1 MIIMITLQFFCTLD
15 DLTNDGTDAFDDN
28 LENNP
33 QLQKFEADLLQS
45 PTNDISPS
53 NTQPSSLEGSLFGE
67 VHLNEIKKLERM
79 LEDADN
85 QKLQLNQRLNES
97 QLLLDKAQTELNNQS
112 NKLSKFFENINSL
125 ISMYGDMD
133 FDNSIEANSEFPEL
147 ARLKHILQKQMSDS
161 NLSHLREEVIKL
173 QNKLQAYE
181 VKSAYLEEDLKT
193 MTVISEDIFGN
204 LSLTQD
210 DLLSL
215 SEDLAALYHHICL
228 GINI

>member
-1 MIIMITLQFFCTLD
+1 M
-15 DLTNDGTDAFDDN
+15 TNDGTDGFDDN

-45 PTNDISPS
+45 PTNNDISPS

-112 NKLSKFFENINSL
+112 NKLSKLFENINSL
-125 ISMYGDMD
+125 ISLYGEMD
-133 FDNSIEANSEFPEL
+133 FDNSIETNSEFPEL
-147 ARLKHILQKQMSDS
+147 ARLKHILQKQISDS

-193 MTVISEDIFGN
+193 MTAISEDIFGN

-210 DLLSL
+210 DLLST

>member
-1 MIIMITLQFFCTLD
+1 MITLQFFCTLD